1 MILNISLVTLCF
13 LMNRGIEIRE
23 TGKHRIRQPN
33 IFIYRALSETKEL
46 VEQFIVTLLGKE

>member
-1 MILNISLVTLCF
+1 VILNISLTLCF

-46 VEQFIVTLLGKE
+46 VEQFIVTLLWKE